1 MHKLEITLKQHT
13 PLIHF
18 QHDQEG
24 ATLRASEVKPKL
36 DKFILTKL
44 GEGDY
49 QKGFETA
56 IEKGWIINNGKND
69 CKALNYKMK
78 IEIDC
83 NSKRTE
89 YLLASNIK
97 REDVRILENSDITA
111 ISNTPFFA
119 QEKQNSQIVKSCDV
133 VADWN
138 KIEKKGIVESGDINV
153 LILTKKEDLFSEIL
167 KYIQLFFISTNF
179 GTRQSKGF
187 GCFLPTK
194 IMNDNREIA
203 LIDNE
208 ELLKQE
214 FFFVYKK
221 TLQSSEIGQIL
232 HTVNDDYKLLK
243 SGINIPK
250 TQYKNAIYKKSILF
264 EYFIDKNIRWEK
276 RKIKQCIKEQGF
288 NLKCSNPPIYGKNEK
303 TEKGWEDPQF
313 FDYYFVRT
321 LLGLSSKYEFKL
333 YNEGN
338 KDAIIVSVFLKG
350 KIVEEAERKHRNDY
364 ATIVDKNDKTHYY
377 ELSSD
382 IERFRSPLLFKVIDN
397 NVYLV
402 GNELSKEIQDKEFI
416 FQIHDYRYKRNDTCS
431 LGKSKQ
437 KDFIL
442 STPKDFSLVNFMEMA
457 STKIGYTSL
466 SNLNKK

>member
-1 MHKLEITLKQHT
+1 MHTLKVTLKQHT

-44 GEGDY
+44 GNGDY
-49 QKGFETA
+49 QQGINTAKENKWLVGKGEHP
-56 IEKGWIINNGKND
+56 
-69 CKALNYKMK
+69 ALDYKMR
-78 IEIDC
+78 IDI
-83 NSKRTE
+83 NSNSTRTE
-89 YLLASNIK
+89 YLLASYIK
-97 REDVRILENSDITA
+97 GSDAKNLENREIKV
-111 ISNTPFFA
+111 ISNSPFFA
-119 QEKQNSQIVKSCDV
+119 QEKQNSQIVKSHNV
-133 VADWN
+133 IADWN
-138 KIEKKGIVESGDINV
+138 KIEKKGIVESDDTNV

-194 IMNDNREIA
+194 IEYNQKNKE
-203 LIDNE
+203 LKNNE

-214 FFFVYKK
+214 FSFVYKK
-221 TLQSSEIGQIL
+221 TLQSSEIVQIL
-232 HTVNDDYKLLK
+232 QTINDDYKLLK

-250 TQYKNAIYKKSILF
+250 TRHSNEIYKKSILF
-264 EYFIDKNIRWEK
+264 EYFVGKGFRWEK
-276 RKIKQCIKEQGF
+276 RKIKQGIRGKGF
-288 NLKCSNPPIYGKNEK
+288 NLKGKKPPIYGNNEK
-303 TEKGWEDPQF
+303 TEKGWNDPQTF
-313 FDYYFVRT
+313 QYYFIRA

-333 YNEGN
+333 YNE
-338 KDAIIVSVFLKG
+338 KDKDVIIVSVFLKG
-350 KIVEEAERKHRNDY
+350 DEIVEEAERMHRNDY
-364 ATIVDKNDKTHYY
+364 ATIVDENDKTHYY

-416 FQIHDYRYKRNDTCS
+416 FRIHDYRNKRNDMCS
-431 LGKSKQ
+431 LEESKQ

-442 STPKDFSLVNFMEMA
+442 STPKDFSLVDFMKMA

>member
-1 MHKLEITLKQHT
+1 MHTLKVTLKQHT

-78 IEIDC
+78 INIDK
-83 NSKRTE
+83 SSIRTD
-89 YLLASNIK
+89 YLLASYIKDTNIT
-97 REDVRILENSDITA
+97 ELERQGIKA

-119 QEKQNSQIVKSCDV
+119 QEKQNGEIVKACQNHNEIRK
-133 VADWN
+133 WN
-138 KIEKKGIVESGDINV
+138 EIEKKGVFENGNIYIKIITEEEE
-153 LILTKKEDLFSEIL
+153 LCSEIS
-167 KYIQLFFISTNF
+167 KHIQPFFISTNF

-187 GCFLPTK
+187 GCFLPTN

-203 LIDNE
+203 LINNE
-208 ELLKQE
+208 KLLKQE
-214 FFFVYKK
+214 FSFVYKK
-221 TLQSSEIGQIL
+221 TLRSSEIGRIL
-232 HTVNDDYKLLK
+232 HTVNYDYKLLK

-250 TQYKNAIYKKSILF
+250 TQYKKSILF

-303 TEKGWEDPQF
+303 TEKGWNDPRTFQ
-313 FDYYFVRT
+313 YYFIRA

-333 YNEGN
+333 YNEKD

-402 GNELSKEIQDKEFI
+402 GNELPKEIQDKEFI
-416 FQIHDYRYKRNDTCS
+416 FQIHDYRNKRNAMCS
-431 LGKSKQ
+431 LEKSKQ

-442 STPKDFSLVNFMEMA
+442 STPKDFSLVDFMKMA